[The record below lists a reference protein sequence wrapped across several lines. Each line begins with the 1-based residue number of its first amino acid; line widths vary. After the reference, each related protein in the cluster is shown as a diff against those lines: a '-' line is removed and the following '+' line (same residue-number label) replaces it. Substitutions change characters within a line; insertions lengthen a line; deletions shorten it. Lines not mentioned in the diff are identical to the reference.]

1 MSVARLTSHR
11 GFSRD
16 AIHLIFRVRPCC
28 PWLKIPRSSVRN
40 QLPWES
46 PFDHSSET
54 GTTCPPCTCWRFVAR
69 HNRPKR
75 PVAFDRHNRGF
86 GPQNR
91 TALASLR
98 PLSGRNRSAQRRGPR
113 GSDIHPSS
121 FILWTPPPS
130 VSAFLRHL
138 RHSLVRQWVT
148 TTVLKLFASTYA
160 SRPLWT
166 GLHKLSGIVPKNVAG
181 RRARE
186 PTKSASLS
194 LPLSGQPLVKSRQ
207 SARIC
212 RNSKRFLYFYVAH
225 GFIEIGFACAFSPI
239 SPIPLSSFSRSSAC
253 CFDRPG
259 RAFPL
264 GLPVSLGQLT

>member
-98 PLSGRNRSAQRRGPR
+98 PLSGRNRSARVADRADPTF
-113 GSDIHPSS
+113 ILHPSS
-121 FILWTPPPS
+121 FGPRPPPCRRFC
-130 VSAFLRHL
+130 VIC
-138 RHSLVRQWVT
+138 VT
-148 TTVLKLFASTYA
+148 A
-160 SRPLWT
+160 
-166 GLHKLSGIVPKNVAG
+166 LSGNG
-181 RRARE
+181 LRR
-186 PTKSASLS
+186 
-194 LPLSGQPLVKSRQ
+194 Q
-207 SARIC
+207 
-212 RNSKRFLYFYVAH
+212 F
-225 GFIEIGFACAFSPI
+225 
-239 SPIPLSSFSRSSAC
+239 
-253 CFDRPG
+253 
-259 RAFPL
+259 
-264 GLPVSLGQLT
+264 